1 MIQNIS
7 KLFNLNNKY
16 KTEEHTIPDNLRSK
30 ELEWKLA
37 LLVRNVDSVEDIDM
51 QFVKKTKINKGTKQD
66 LYTSYRLDFDI
77 REKLNEILSKHT
89 GNDVNKISEDTERD
103 NFMTAEE
110 AKQYGIIDN
119 ILTNR
124 VDMKKD

>member
-37 LLVRNVDSVEDIDM
+37 LLVRNVDDVEDIDLK
-51 QFVKKTKINKGTKQD
+51 FVKMTKIDVGTKKE
-66 LYTSYRLDFDI
+66 LFTSYRLDFNG
-77 REKLNEILSKHT
+77 REKLNLFK
-89 GNDVNKISEDTERD
+89 K
-103 NFMTAEE
+103 
-110 AKQYGIIDN
+110 KYKN
-119 ILTNR
+119 ILL
-124 VDMKKD
+124 